1 MLWGAFIC
9 CLETINALN
18 EFKLIIMELYLQILG
33 CIFLTILSIGISILL
48 ISKIVDVLKYGW

>member
-18 EFKLIIMELYLQILG
+18 EFKLIIMKDYNRGYLHGWLVGTIG
-33 CIFLTILSIGISILL
+33 TTIGMGVAFLCF
-48 ISKIVDVLKYGW
+48 